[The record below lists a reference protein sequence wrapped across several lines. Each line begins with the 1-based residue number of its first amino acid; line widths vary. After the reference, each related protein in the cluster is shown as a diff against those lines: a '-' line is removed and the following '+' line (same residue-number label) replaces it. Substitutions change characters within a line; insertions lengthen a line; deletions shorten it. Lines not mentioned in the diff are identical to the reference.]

1 MDNINYRNENF
12 NKNTKILIIETN
24 KEYYFK
30 GEIIEGN
37 IILNCISNLT
47 LNEISIALYSKE
59 NWIIQETST
68 IKYGEKNNQL
78 LSKFDIGLN
87 KILNNNKDINVLVPG
102 RYIFPFQIQL
112 PNYLQPSFEYP
123 IPNRAAYL
131 RYLLESEIISN
142 DIKTKSNIY
151 ILIKGS
157 IILLRTPK
165 IFSSVTNVHK
175 WGMFDGGSTILKV
188 SYKKNNFTI
197 DEMIPLNIDIDN
209 TRGKLKV
216 KESKIRIIRTIQFS
230 KPDKSSIEKYPLE
243 KTIYS
248 KVFWSE
254 VFPNSKR
261 SFLFQTEIIDKD
273 LIDFNFFGEN
283 NPYPKIKDINILLPS
298 IEGRIIKCDYRIQV
312 SLYFDSFVTSG
323 YRPRVCLPISII
335 HQFQEEDNNLSN
347 IQNENSLNVN
357 INTTN
362 YYNNNSF
369 TDSSMLYDKN
379 YENKKQIENNSINNN
394 FSCQMTDLSKFNCMT
409 NKNENERNNIK
420 EISNLN
426 INKKPNYIELNE
438 ETNYYNINEI

>member
-157 IILLRTPK
+157 FILLRTPK

-283 NPYPKIKDINILLPS
+283 NPYSKIKDINILLPS

-420 EISNLN
+420 EISNL
-426 INKKPNYIELNE
+426 IKSQLY
-438 ETNYYNINEI
+438 

>member
-157 IILLRTPK
+157 FILLRTPK

-188 SYKKNNFTI
+188 SYKKI
-197 DEMIPLNIDIDN
+197 
-209 TRGKLKV
+209 
-216 KESKIRIIRTIQFS
+216 
-230 KPDKSSIEKYPLE
+230 
-243 KTIYS
+243 
-248 KVFWSE
+248 
-254 VFPNSKR
+254 
-261 SFLFQTEIIDKD
+261 
-273 LIDFNFFGEN
+273 
-283 NPYPKIKDINILLPS
+283 ILL
-298 IEGRIIKCDYRIQV
+298 
-312 SLYFDSFVTSG
+312 
-323 YRPRVCLPISII
+323 
-335 HQFQEEDNNLSN
+335 
-347 IQNENSLNVN
+347 
-357 INTTN
+357 
-362 YYNNNSF
+362 
-369 TDSSMLYDKN
+369 
-379 YENKKQIENNSINNN
+379 
-394 FSCQMTDLSKFNCMT
+394 
-409 NKNENERNNIK
+409 
-420 EISNLN
+420 
-426 INKKPNYIELNE
+426 
-438 ETNYYNINEI
+438 

>member
-157 IILLRTPK
+157 FILLRTPK

-426 INKKPNYIELNE
+426 INCFKFKFKILFP
-438 ETNYYNINEI
+438 

>member
-157 IILLRTPK
+157 FILLRTPK